1 VVGRQS
7 ADSIGRQ
14 DFAQRH
20 DLFEENP
27 KPTISPYLQGEEN
40 PFAPRRGRSNA
51 EEPAQEDWVQ
61 PPLPRYVPSPGEQNC
76 AAPLLEAEEQ
86 KQGYPAPIEKTIV
99 PVATTGRSDAARP
112 PASPVSVPATALA
125 TGKEKTGSE
134 KLSIAVIGPDN
145 ARRAAAIE
153 AFSGN
158 PGWEVQEVLLFP
170 ARLED
175 VPYLLVW
182 NFDVMAV
189 DLDVDRKFALD
200 LVARICAECQA
211 TVMVYT
217 AETDLELLVRCMWA
231 GAREVLTLPLAPGV
245 IADAMGRA
253 SGRRQSTRPVHKA
266 LGKLLTFVGAKGGS
280 GVTTLACNFA
290 VFLAKESGQ
299 STLLIDL
306 DLPLGDSA
314 IHLGISSEHSTMNA
328 LQNFNRLDWTLLS
341 KLVTKHE
348 SGLMVLAAPG
358 QYSNI
363 ESSEEAVQKLL
374 AVARNHFDFVVVDAG
389 SRPDQK
395 TSTIFKYASTIF
407 LIAQVDVTELRNA
420 NRIITRFFSDCGS
433 RLQIVLNRHTDAAS
447 GIKQSDITAALTKEP
462 DWKIPNDPHTVQR
475 MKLNADP
482 MSSDKTNLGRVIR
495 SMAKN
500 ECGTSGQEKK
510 KGWLDWLG

>member
-1 VVGRQS
+1 MYGGRS

-14 DFAQRH
+14 DSTQRRA
-20 DLFEENP
+20 LFEDNP

-40 PFAPRRGRSNA
+40 PFAPRRGRANP
-51 EEPAQEDWVQ
+51 EEPVQEDWAQRAV
-61 PPLPRYVPSPGEQNC
+61 PLYAPLPEEQNP
-76 AAPLLEAEEQ
+76 AVPHLDAKEQ
-86 KQGYPAPIEKTIV
+86 RPEYPAPVARTVV
-99 PVATTGRSDAARP
+99 PAAAAVRSDAVRP
-112 PASPVSVPATALA
+112 PAPPAPVSAISFAA
-125 TGKEKTGSE
+125 GNERAGSE

-145 ARRAAAIE
+145 ARRAATIE

-158 PGWEVQEVLLFP
+158 PGWEVQEVLPFP
-170 ARLED
+170 ARLDD

-182 NFDVMAV
+182 DFDIMAV

-245 IADAMGRA
+245 VADAMGRA

-290 VFLAKESGQ
+290 VSLAKESGQ

-314 IHLGISSEHSTMNA
+314 IHLGITSEHSTMNA

-363 ESSEEAVQKLL
+363 EVSEEAIQKLL

-407 LIAQVDVTELRNA
+407 LITQVDVTVLRNA
-420 NRIITRFFSDCGS
+420 NRIINRFFVDCGT
-433 RLQIVLNRHTDAAS
+433 RLQIVLNRHTDAAA
-447 GIKQSDITAALTKEP
+447 GIKQSDIAAALTKEP
-462 DWKIPNDPHTVQR
+462 EWKIPNDPHTVQR
-475 MKLNADP
+475 MKSNADP
-482 MSSDKTNLGRVIR
+482 MASDKSNLGRVIR
-495 SMAKN
+495 SMARN
-500 ECGTSGQEKK
+500 ECGTNGQEKK

>member
-1 VVGRQS
+1 
-7 ADSIGRQ
+7 
-14 DFAQRH
+14 
-20 DLFEENP
+20 
-27 KPTISPYLQGEEN
+27 
-40 PFAPRRGRSNA
+40 
-51 EEPAQEDWVQ
+51 
-61 PPLPRYVPSPGEQNC
+61 
-76 AAPLLEAEEQ
+76 
-86 KQGYPAPIEKTIV
+86 
-99 PVATTGRSDAARP
+99 
-112 PASPVSVPATALA
+112 
-125 TGKEKTGSE
+125 
-134 KLSIAVIGPDN
+134 
-145 ARRAAAIE
+145 
-153 AFSGN
+153 
-158 PGWEVQEVLLFP
+158 
-170 ARLED
+170 
-175 VPYLLVW
+175 
-182 NFDVMAV
+182 MAV

-280 GVTTLACNFA
+280 GTTTLACNFA
-290 VFLAKESGQ
+290 VSLARESGQ

-314 IHLGISSEHSTMNA
+314 IHLGITSEHSTMNA

-395 TSTIFKYASTIF
+395 SSTVFKYASTVF
-407 LIAQVDVTELRNA
+407 LITQVDVTELRNA
-420 NRIITRFFSDCGS
+420 NRIITRFFADCGS
-433 RLQIVLNRHTDAAS
+433 RLQVVLNRHTEAAS

-462 DWKIPNDPHTVQR
+462 DWKVPNDPHTVQR
-475 MKLNADP
+475 MKINADP
-482 MSSDKTNLGRVIR
+482 MSSEKSNLGRVIR
-495 SMAKN
+495 AMAKN

>member
-1 VVGRQS
+1 LAESGDTS
-7 ADSIGRQ
+7 EA
-14 DFAQRH
+14 F
-20 DLFEENP
+20 DL
-27 KPTISPYLQGEEN
+27 
-40 PFAPRRGRSNA
+40 
-51 EEPAQEDWVQ
+51 
-61 PPLPRYVPSPGEQNC
+61 
-76 AAPLLEAEEQ
+76 
-86 KQGYPAPIEKTIV
+86 
-99 PVATTGRSDAARP
+99 
-112 PASPVSVPATALA
+112 PASLLDLAGKNADPAADIPRLDIPRLDISRPDISKPDIFQPAIAKPAFAELTKARNDSVLPPMPASSGSGVTSALA
-125 TGKEKTGSE
+125 TLSGSEKSGSE

-153 AFSGN
+153 AFSGGA
-158 PGWEVQEVLLFP
+158 GWEVQEVLPYP
-170 ARLED
+170 ARLDD

-182 NFDVMAV
+182 NFDIMAV

-200 LVARICAECQA
+200 LVARICAECPA

-245 IADAMGRA
+245 IADAMVRA
-253 SGRRQSTRPVHKA
+253 SGRRQSARPVHKA

-280 GVTTLACNFA
+280 GATTVACNFA
-290 VFLAKESGQ
+290 VSLAKESGQ

-363 ESSEEAVQKLL
+363 ETSEEAVQKLL

-395 TSTIFKYASTIF
+395 TSTIFKYASTIY
-407 LIAQVDVTELRNA
+407 LVAQVDMTELRNA
-420 NRIITRFFSDCGS
+420 NRIITRFFSDSGT
-433 RLQIVLNRHTDAAS
+433 RLQIVLNRYSAAVA
-447 GIKQSDITAALTKEP
+447 GIKESDVAIALTKQPE
-462 DWKIPNDPHTVQR
+462 WKIPNDPGTVQR
-475 MKLNADP
+475 MKLTAEP
-482 MSSDKTNLGRVIR
+482 MSVEKSLLTRVIQ

-500 ECGTSGQEKK
+500 ECGTNGQNKK